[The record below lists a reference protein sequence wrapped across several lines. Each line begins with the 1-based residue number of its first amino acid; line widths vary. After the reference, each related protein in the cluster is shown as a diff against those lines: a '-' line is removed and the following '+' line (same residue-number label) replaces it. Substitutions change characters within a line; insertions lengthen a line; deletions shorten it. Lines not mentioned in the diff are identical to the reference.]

1 MAGFAGGLRLSRQM
15 WTALGMRFLA
25 KFACHI
31 CSAGAVQ
38 SGTLSASC
46 LQVPH
51 SKKPAIIPTSKSEET
66 TTTTSIDTIWQR
78 QQQQQI
84 AGKYLGRRLSL
95 ARNGSC
101 QLAKRSLLLLLL
113 LLLAIECRSA
123 VAAAARGAFSQ
134 TYFYLWPP
142 QKKKNYLQ

>member
-15 WTALGMRFLA
+15 WTALGMRFLF

-38 SGTLSASC
+38 SGTLSASW

-66 TTTTSIDTIWQR
+66 TTIDTIWLR
-78 QQQQQI
+78 QQQQI

-113 LLLAIECRSA
+113 LLAIECRSA
-123 VAAAARGAFSQ
+123 AAAAAGAAAARGAFSQ

-142 QKKKNYLQ
+142 QKKKYLQ

>member
-1 MAGFAGGLRLSRQM
+1 MAGFAGGLRLTRQM
-15 WTALGMRFLA
+15 WIALGMRFLA

-38 SGTLSASC
+38 SGTLSASW

-142 QKKKNYLQ
+142 KKKNYLQ